1 MCGLR
6 LALVFLACWAIAS
19 ALSDAFAEPLALEA
33 SAEVP
38 LLISFTTG
46 SHPEYGVPFEDD
58 GSTRMMVSFQLTV
71 FCQPQLEVCQYVDLG
86 ENSNCRKVLEAPL
99 LPPIQRCVNGP
110 FGIMTLELRGTLT
123 RSTRYDLLVLAT
135 LPSSGKRIQT
145 FIVRT
150 LPAGAYLDVTQVTA
164 LEEAT
169 VQIVPEYVTKAPGSK
184 YIATFQDVVP
194 QVASPG
200 TNLHQ
205 YSFMLAGSS
214 NPFVAGDEIRIFS
227 SPFLFADEGLSFGG
241 FCPGFDVAGFADPLM
256 HATCTI
262 ESMPEDGRAGYNML
276 VLRFSAGASLGTT
289 AQYFRVSLATAK
301 GDGSIGY
308 WYAASRDGAAVFD
321 KVIAASRPFFVEPQ
335 VDVLA
340 PGFASALTTFAARQP
355 LQLTV
360 FPRVNILGSTA
371 SPDKLRVISPTF
383 HSITSC
389 SVDSPRPEV
398 QLVGLFTAAYCEL
411 LFEDNQNLYAHQAVR
426 INLDVTNPEV
436 ALPAEDWQVIVESAD
451 ASMSATTLL
460 RGWPVVA
467 ALQQAF
473 LVPMTMEFAKW
484 NEVQVYFK
492 PRSNSPEEARAL
504 LVAPSA
510 FRFEVP
516 CAFEI
521 SAGFPDPGVRCSNPL
536 SDVDRN
542 LFSLQLPMS
551 VAFFADTFYAANL
564 FPLRNPYPG
573 SFSGLDDLP
582 WRIDILTRNGEVLET
597 SRSIPFG
604 PYLQGFSIYPRV
616 VSAGLVQPAVR
627 APSVQNVVTLRF
639 RLAVAI
645 SVHGERF
652 RITAPHGYRWPIG
665 GDPKLFVR
673 ESPVTLSTL
682 VYDPSFP
689 PAVEPHNQ
697 LELTLVNPQISAGS
711 DMRLEGAVWNAARDP
726 ELQSIFQSANVWML
740 EIYEPG
746 AGYLFY
752 ETRKQ
757 AGILPGF
764 ALQAITGAEV
774 LPWLPLS
781 STLPLPIMISF
792 RLGTSF
798 TAPAGVLAAL
808 ELLAPG
814 GFSFSEACTFSRTSP
829 LHLEVDGFTW
839 LPEGSLSAC
848 AGLYASPENQSTV
861 EASVQDRQIALLS
874 LFPGTTLQ
882 RRLRYAVYVEVFI
895 PSSFPLQNSWRLRV
909 FRNDSGTVESATI
922 PGSNYPMAITRPSYK
937 NRGKLYTA
945 HAVLMR
951 CCRADGTTQ
960 TNTLHYCV
968 DGSCNLRFSHGREEW
983 LIPLSVVAHSL
994 YQVSD
999 RLLVEMFAGGGVPD
1013 SNVGDEPGPNHD
1025 LWETAC
1031 WHCIGRVVLVMLQQQ
1046 NARLRIGGMCDARQ
1060 YLGRTFRVV
1069 FGSEEIGEWMVK
1081 KFFLVHTEDGWLK
1094 LNTLCVMFQK
1104 LMGLVRGEDTMSS
1117 HEVLHPGQLRPV
1129 SSTAYG
1135 MVLKEALE
1143 VMLQRFR
1150 AQVRKLSRKENKNPK
1165 PISEFYDN
1173 EKLFIKTMMQCCEVQ
1188 KRMENFLSTGNVNS
1202 RSGLDLMQVSGYT
1215 VVADKLNQA
1224 RYSSHFAAIHRGQY
1238 FAEMKTTTVRKLLPE
1253 TWGFLCPVHT
1263 PDGSPCGLLNHLAN
1277 SCKPVVEPCEEGAA
1291 EAVALALAAMGAE
1304 VWGDSGTYRAPAE
1317 TRGRHAWILVDGRPI
1332 GVIERTRMH
1341 HAEQQLRKHKIS
1353 GKHGV
1358 PKNMEIV
1365 CMSRRWGKLFVGLFI
1380 FLGPGRLVRP
1390 VRCLRTG
1397 QTEWI
1402 GPLEQLFLSV
1412 SVLRGEKDAAHM
1424 FTHEELKPTELFS
1437 TLAALTPFSNHNQS
1451 PRNMYQCQMLKQTMA
1466 TPYHNHDFRPDN
1478 KVFRVWCPQ
1487 SPLVRTE
1494 MYDRVDCD
1502 EHPIGT
1508 NAVDAMIINKQS
1520 YERGFGHGVLY
1531 KTKIL
1536 DACDKLASKDQQEH
1550 PGKLRYTRN
1559 PVVGDKFSS
1568 RHGQKGVMSVL
1579 WPGEDMPFTEG
1590 GLTPDILFNPHGF
1603 PSRMTIGML
1612 IESEE
1617 PAYGLGIKAA
1627 DYFGQTLKTHGY
1639 KRLGTERMYSGIHGT
1654 EIEADIF
1661 IGVVYYQRLRHL
1673 VLDKAQVRARG
1684 ERVEF
1689 GSEKWSVTLCWLTV
1703 QLSSCTIDS
1712 CAALTTTWPMC
1723 VHAAALCFRP
1733 KRTQASPESGRR
1745 ARLETP
1751 GNEVPCNARAMGIQA
1766 VRGVETTVSFRYLA
1780 CELAAMNVRM
1790 DVKVTDRGFRQAE
1803 QLLSASYHPGT
1814 VDTGEDLRS
1823 GASENRVMFS
1833 LQAAA
1838 TVPVGGALR
1847 ITAPYRFT
1855 FAVDCLFS
1863 VSPSAGTL
1871 AELQGAQIYEDLP
1884 RLQSCVGLQNTARL
1898 LLAERMDA
1906 AIRYSFRLAV
1916 ANPALPHPSDWPF
1929 PQDVWRFETL
1939 DAQGGVLDVA
1949 QVQAFFLWTFTRSIL
1964 VPFVLGAAEQGVVSV
1979 ELAPSLTLPPLGS
1992 VLITAPPGF
2001 QLLAEPCVG
2010 FFPDTFGSAEGFSP
2024 LPAGT
2029 TCMRG
2034 PGGPNVVR
2042 LQLDDFSYLAA
2053 GVFLRFKLG
2062 VVNPAQYMAAAED
2075 WFIASVEQTDLGDS
2089 YLEQNPAVAGFSVHL
2104 RLASFGLLP
2113 SSANAAR
2120 AATVRIEFSL
2130 PEDLG
2135 VFQVVSSTEES
2146 FIVVDMPPFFMAP
2159 TEGAGNQTVEP
2170 VVADFEAANILLM
2183 KPCASFTRISP
2194 DADFFPTQADACIAL
2209 PGANSFRL
2217 LLTGNLDVGPSYV
2230 FEVKVFNPALTA
2242 VRQHQISQANF
2253 WQLRLVRRSAGRDS
2267 TAAGRAATG
2276 YQLLP
2281 VLQDCTI
2288 TAATSPIPVG
2298 FDTTVEVAFRPVSP
2312 LSAASGDR
2320 IEVRPPASLQ
2330 PALPCTISVDG
2341 APVSVS
2347 CFIENSSLV
2356 LRFEGSAI
2364 VLGDSQ
2370 VLAGMSV
2377 NSGGIPLTAI
2387 DEQNRWAVVTQNAEN
2402 KTWDEA
2408 PDVPGFTIFPR
2419 LEDARVNP
2427 KDVSSMSFA
2436 NHAQFAFA
2444 SPVAIPSGASARVVA
2459 PGGFTLFAATFAAE
2473 FPAEAVA
2480 VAEAEVMVWILA
2492 AISPSQQLSFRL
2504 TVGNPAVSPPQNQW
2518 TLEVQSPLNETL
2530 ALDRDIPGFVVQS
2543 SFNSSFIEADV
2554 NEPLAENY
2562 VHITLAVTQPL
2573 FADSFGQSQQ
2583 CTSSDKLCVYATWLE
2598 VVAPE
2603 GFVFAATCGF
2613 WVLQRVGSP
2622 HRGLPPGSL
2631 CLADPDHSN
2640 IARVRLSLTRVSAIQ
2655 GQDSVKQVRNALSV
2669 PLHNV
2674 WELRAVQD
2682 GIVRERDANVAG
2694 FALRQLRT
2702 VRVTPVTTLAGAVDN
2717 AVTALLRSERPIP
2730 PRATV
2735 TMAAPLGFIF
2745 DASEVSSSF
2754 QQEKAPLVMNDVT
2767 SEDGNEPSGATI
2779 RFYVSPQ
2786 DYVQPNTYF
2795 FVSARVRNPSA
2806 TPNSNYWYFYIQSQ
2820 FMEHI
2825 DLRKFLPGFVM
2836 SYQMPYFQVYPNSIP
2851 WNLGTANDIS
2861 LLFVTSSV
2869 IFMERSNA
2877 LPGTTVL
2884 GGELPE
2890 IQAASWQLLLVAPS
2904 GFSFPTRGPFSESCS
2919 GFQRWGG
2926 KESYDQLPN
2935 TQGTLRCTVRN
2946 ARTVVLDVPATYV
2959 NETRYSFRLN
2969 VTVADQQEDVA
2980 LQQPWTLTV
2989 LDCVQF

>member
-1 MCGLR
+1 
-6 LALVFLACWAIAS
+6 
-19 ALSDAFAEPLALEA
+19 
-33 SAEVP
+33 
-38 LLISFTTG
+38 
-46 SHPEYGVPFEDD
+46 
-58 GSTRMMVSFQLTV
+58 
-71 FCQPQLEVCQYVDLG
+71 
-86 ENSNCRKVLEAPL
+86 
-99 LPPIQRCVNGP
+99 
-110 FGIMTLELRGTLT
+110 
-123 RSTRYDLLVLAT
+123 
-135 LPSSGKRIQT
+135 
-145 FIVRT
+145 
-150 LPAGAYLDVTQVTA
+150 
-164 LEEAT
+164 
-169 VQIVPEYVTKAPGSK
+169 
-184 YIATFQDVVP
+184 
-194 QVASPG
+194 
-200 TNLHQ
+200 
-205 YSFMLAGSS
+205 
-214 NPFVAGDEIRIFS
+214 
-227 SPFLFADEGLSFGG
+227 
-241 FCPGFDVAGFADPLM
+241 
-256 HATCTI
+256 
-262 ESMPEDGRAGYNML
+262 
-276 VLRFSAGASLGTT
+276 
-289 AQYFRVSLATAK
+289 
-301 GDGSIGY
+301 
-308 WYAASRDGAAVFD
+308 
-321 KVIAASRPFFVEPQ
+321 
-335 VDVLA
+335 
-340 PGFASALTTFAARQP
+340 
-355 LQLTV
+355 
-360 FPRVNILGSTA
+360 
-371 SPDKLRVISPTF
+371 
-383 HSITSC
+383 
-389 SVDSPRPEV
+389 
-398 QLVGLFTAAYCEL
+398 
-411 LFEDNQNLYAHQAVR
+411 
-426 INLDVTNPEV
+426 
-436 ALPAEDWQVIVESAD
+436 
-451 ASMSATTLL
+451 
-460 RGWPVVA
+460 
-467 ALQQAF
+467 
-473 LVPMTMEFAKW
+473 
-484 NEVQVYFK
+484 
-492 PRSNSPEEARAL
+492 
-504 LVAPSA
+504 
-510 FRFEVP
+510 
-516 CAFEI
+516 
-521 SAGFPDPGVRCSNPL
+521 
-536 SDVDRN
+536 
-542 LFSLQLPMS
+542 
-551 VAFFADTFYAANL
+551 
-564 FPLRNPYPG
+564 
-573 SFSGLDDLP
+573 
-582 WRIDILTRNGEVLET
+582 
-597 SRSIPFG
+597 
-604 PYLQGFSIYPRV
+604 
-616 VSAGLVQPAVR
+616 
-627 APSVQNVVTLRF
+627 
-639 RLAVAI
+639 
-645 SVHGERF
+645 
-652 RITAPHGYRWPIG
+652 
-665 GDPKLFVR
+665 
-673 ESPVTLSTL
+673 
-682 VYDPSFP
+682 SFP
-689 PAVEPHNQ
+689 PAVEPQNQ
-697 LELTLVNPQISAGS
+697 LELTLVRSSVNPQISAGS
-711 DMRLEGAVWNAARDP
+711 DMRLEGTVWNAARDP
-726 ELQSIFQSANVWML
+726 ELQNIFQSANVWML

-798 TAPAGVLAAL
+798 TAPSGVLAAL
-808 ELLAPG
+808 ELLAPS
-814 GFSFSEACTFSRTSP
+814 GFSFSEACTFSRISP

-848 AGLYASPENQSTV
+848 AGLYESPENQSTA
-861 EASVQDRQIALLS
+861 EASVQDRQVALLS

-882 RRLRYAVYVEVFI
+882 RRLLYALYVEVFI

-909 FRNDSGTVESATI
+909 FRNDSGTVESAHHGRGMLSHAVQNHVASFNSFLDHGLDRMVEGLPSTEVEPVEDDGTGESLIVYLSELLISKPVNRAHPGFLAEGDVDLDLTMRKWLPSDCRMAHSTYSGALTATFECRMGKKSPWSATI
-922 PGSNYPMAITRPSYK
+922 ELGEIPVMVRSKKCNLHGLSQAKLVEAREDCTESGGYFLLRGLERVVRLLVMPRSNYPMAITRPSYK

-1025 LWETAC
+1025 LWET
-1031 WHCIGRVVLVMLQQQ
+1031 VLVMLQQQ
-1046 NARLRIGGMCDARQ
+1046 NAKLRIGGMSDARQ

-1069 FGSEEIGEWMVK
+1069 FGSEVPRRYTDEEIGEWMVK

-1104 LMGLVRGEDTMSS
+1104 LMGLVRGEVDPDNQDTMSS
-1117 HEVLHPGQLRPV
+1117 HEVLHPGQL
-1129 SSTAYG
+1129 YG

-1165 PISEFYDN
+1165 PISEFYNN

-1332 GVIERTRMH
+1332 GVIERTRLH

-1412 SVLRGEKDAAHM
+1412 SVLRGEKDAAHLLLDQPPTEEDM
-1424 FTHEELKPTELFS
+1424 KRDVPEQLPLRFTHEELKPTELFS

-1508 NAVDAMIINKQS
+1508 NAVVAVITYTGYDMEDAMIINKQS
-1520 YERGFGHGVLY
+1520 YERGFGHGVVY

-1536 DACDKLASKDQQEH
+1536 DACDKLASKDQQELNH
-1550 PGKLRYTRN
+1550 FTNVMSKGSQVQRFSPNLGLARHLEDDGFPPVGTYLQAGDHLYCTVNYKGDPHIEKYKDDEPAYVEQVVKLDGCHVIGSQPCKRAILKLRYTRN

-1612 IESEE
+1612 IESIAGKTAALEARKTADATTFRE
-1617 PAYGLGIKAA
+1617 YSGAYGVDGNDGDPFHHEQEPSHGFGIKAA

-1684 ERVEF
+1684 TNDRITNQPVKGRKRKGGIRFGEMERDSLLAHGTAFLLHDRLMRSSDYDVAYVCPRC
-1689 GSEKWSVTLCWLTV
+1689 GSV
-1703 QLSSCTIDS
+1703 LSPQAHTGKPGEWTTGEAGDPWQCASCSRKHQRIVK
-1712 CAALTTTWPMC
+1712 C
-1723 VHAAALCFRP
+1723 HAMP
-1733 KRTQASPESGRR
+1733 
-1745 ARLETP
+1745 
-1751 GNEVPCNARAMGIQA
+1751 VPW
-1766 VRGVETTVSFRYLA
+1766 VFRYLA

-1790 DVKVTDRGFRQAE
+1790 DVKVTDRGAKRLEEQGCDSLPALASFRQAE

-1863 VSPSAGTL
+1863 ISPSATIL
-1871 AELQGAQIYEDLP
+1871 AELQGAQTAQIYEDLP
-1884 RLQSCVGLQNTARL
+1884 RLQSCIGLQNTARL

-1929 PQDVWRFETL
+1929 PQDIWRFETL

-1949 QVQAFFLWTFTRSIL
+1949 QVKAFFLWTFTRSIL

-2024 LPAGT
+2024 VPAGT

-2034 PGGPNVVR
+2034 PGGPNVVK

-2062 VVNPAQYMAAAED
+2062 VVNPSQYMSAAED

-2104 RLASFGLLP
+2104 RLASFELLP

-2146 FIVVDMPPFFMAP
+2146 FIVVDMPPFFIAP
-2159 TEGAGNQTVEP
+2159 TEGAGNHTVEP

-2217 LLTGNLDVGPSYV
+2217 LLTGNLDVGPSYI
-2230 FEVKVFNPALTA
+2230 FEVGVYNPALTA

-2281 VLQDCTI
+2281 VLQDCII

-2298 FDTTVEVAFRPVSP
+2298 FDTTVEVAFRPVST

-2356 LRFEGSAI
+2356 LRFEGSAV

-2377 NSGGIPLTAI
+2377 NSGGIPLTAT
-2387 DEQNRWAVVTQNAEN
+2387 DEQNRWAVATQNAEN

-2436 NHAQFAFA
+2436 NHAEFAFA

-2473 FPAEAVA
+2473 FSAEAVA
-2480 VAEAEVMVWILA
+2480 IAEAEVMVWILA

-2518 TLEVQSPLNETL
+2518 TLEVQSPLNDTL

-2613 WVLQRVGSP
+2613 WVLQRVGSA

-2631 CLADPDHSN
+2631 CLADADQSN
-2640 IARVRLSLTRVSAIQ
+2640 IARVRLSLTLEAFTLYEFTL
-2655 GQDSVKQVRNALSV
+2655 QVRNALSV

-2682 GIVRERDANVAG
+2682 GIVRERDANVEG

-2767 SEDGNEPSGATI
+2767 SEDGTEPSGATI

-2795 FVSARVRNPSA
+2795 FVSARIRNPSA
-2806 TPNSNYWYFYIQSQ
+2806 TPSSNYWYFYIQSQ

-2989 LDCVQF
+2989 LESGQILHTGESPSPLLGVFYEARWFWAPGSLGGQST

>member
-1 MCGLR
+1 
-6 LALVFLACWAIAS
+6 
-19 ALSDAFAEPLALEA
+19 
-33 SAEVP
+33 
-38 LLISFTTG
+38 
-46 SHPEYGVPFEDD
+46 
-58 GSTRMMVSFQLTV
+58 
-71 FCQPQLEVCQYVDLG
+71 
-86 ENSNCRKVLEAPL
+86 
-99 LPPIQRCVNGP
+99 
-110 FGIMTLELRGTLT
+110 
-123 RSTRYDLLVLAT
+123 
-135 LPSSGKRIQT
+135 
-145 FIVRT
+145 
-150 LPAGAYLDVTQVTA
+150 
-164 LEEAT
+164 
-169 VQIVPEYVTKAPGSK
+169 
-184 YIATFQDVVP
+184 
-194 QVASPG
+194 
-200 TNLHQ
+200 
-205 YSFMLAGSS
+205 
-214 NPFVAGDEIRIFS
+214 
-227 SPFLFADEGLSFGG
+227 
-241 FCPGFDVAGFADPLM
+241 
-256 HATCTI
+256 
-262 ESMPEDGRAGYNML
+262 
-276 VLRFSAGASLGTT
+276 
-289 AQYFRVSLATAK
+289 
-301 GDGSIGY
+301 
-308 WYAASRDGAAVFD
+308 
-321 KVIAASRPFFVEPQ
+321 
-335 VDVLA
+335 
-340 PGFASALTTFAARQP
+340 
-355 LQLTV
+355 
-360 FPRVNILGSTA
+360 
-371 SPDKLRVISPTF
+371 
-383 HSITSC
+383 
-389 SVDSPRPEV
+389 
-398 QLVGLFTAAYCEL
+398 
-411 LFEDNQNLYAHQAVR
+411 
-426 INLDVTNPEV
+426 
-436 ALPAEDWQVIVESAD
+436 
-451 ASMSATTLL
+451 
-460 RGWPVVA
+460 
-467 ALQQAF
+467 
-473 LVPMTMEFAKW
+473 
-484 NEVQVYFK
+484 
-492 PRSNSPEEARAL
+492 
-504 LVAPSA
+504 
-510 FRFEVP
+510 
-516 CAFEI
+516 
-521 SAGFPDPGVRCSNPL
+521 
-536 SDVDRN
+536 
-542 LFSLQLPMS
+542 
-551 VAFFADTFYAANL
+551 
-564 FPLRNPYPG
+564 
-573 SFSGLDDLP
+573 
-582 WRIDILTRNGEVLET
+582 
-597 SRSIPFG
+597 
-604 PYLQGFSIYPRV
+604 
-616 VSAGLVQPAVR
+616 
-627 APSVQNVVTLRF
+627 
-639 RLAVAI
+639 
-645 SVHGERF
+645 
-652 RITAPHGYRWPIG
+652 
-665 GDPKLFVR
+665 
-673 ESPVTLSTL
+673 
-682 VYDPSFP
+682 
-689 PAVEPHNQ
+689 
-697 LELTLVNPQISAGS
+697 
-711 DMRLEGAVWNAARDP
+711 MRLEGTVWNAARDP
-726 ELQSIFQSANVWML
+726 ELQNIFQSANVWML

-798 TAPAGVLAAL
+798 TAPSGVLAAL
-808 ELLAPG
+808 ELLAPS
-814 GFSFSEACTFSRTSP
+814 GFSFSEACTFSRISP

-848 AGLYASPENQSTV
+848 AGLYESPENQSTA
-861 EASVQDRQIALLS
+861 EASVQDRQVALLS

-882 RRLRYAVYVEVFI
+882 RRLLYALYVEVFI

-1013 SNVGDEPGPNHD
+1013 SNVGD
-1025 LWETAC
+1025 
-1031 WHCIGRVVLVMLQQQ
+1031 VLVMLQQQ
-1046 NARLRIGGMCDARQ
+1046 NAKLRIGGMSDARQ

-1104 LMGLVRGEDTMSS
+1104 LMGLVRGEVDPDNQELPKFDDDTMSS
-1117 HEVLHPGQLRPV
+1117 HEVLHPGQLQPV
-1129 SSTAYG
+1129 SSTALLLVYG

-1165 PISEFYDN
+1165 PISEFYNN

-1332 GVIERTRMH
+1332 GVIERTRLH

-1412 SVLRGEKDAAHM
+1412 SVLRGEKDAAHLLLDQPPTEEDM
-1424 FTHEELKPTELFS
+1424 KRDVPEQLPLRFTHEELKPTELFS

-1520 YERGFGHGVLY
+1520 YERGFGHGVVY

-1536 DACDKLASKDQQEH
+1536 DACDKLASKDQQELNH
-1550 PGKLRYTRN
+1550 FTNVMSKGSQVQRFSPHLEDDGFPPVGTYLQAGDHLYCTVNYKGDPHIEKYKDDEPAYVEQVVKLDGCHVIGSQPCKRAILKLRYTRN

-1612 IESEE
+1612 IESIAGKTAALEARKTADATTFRE
-1617 PAYGLGIKAA
+1617 YSGAYGVDGNDGDPFHHEQEPSHGFGIKAA

-1684 ERVEF
+1684 TNDRITNQPVKGRKRKGGIRFGEMERDSLLAHGTAFLLHDRLMRSSDYDVAYVCPRC
-1689 GSEKWSVTLCWLTV
+1689 GSV
-1703 QLSSCTIDS
+1703 LSPQAHTGKPGEWTTGEAGDPWQCASCSRKHQRIVK
-1712 CAALTTTWPMC
+1712 C
-1723 VHAAALCFRP
+1723 HAMP
-1733 KRTQASPESGRR
+1733 
-1745 ARLETP
+1745 
-1751 GNEVPCNARAMGIQA
+1751 VPW
-1766 VRGVETTVSFRYLA
+1766 VFRYLA

-1863 VSPSAGTL
+1863 ISPSATIL
-1871 AELQGAQIYEDLP
+1871 AELQGAQTAQIYEDLP
-1884 RLQSCVGLQNTARL
+1884 RLQSCIGLQNTARL

-1929 PQDVWRFETL
+1929 PQDIWRFETL

-1949 QVQAFFLWTFTRSIL
+1949 QVKAFFLWTFTRSIL

-2034 PGGPNVVR
+2034 PGGPNVVK

-2062 VVNPAQYMAAAED
+2062 VVNPSQYMSAAED

-2104 RLASFGLLP
+2104 RLASFELLP

-2146 FIVVDMPPFFMAP
+2146 FIVVDMPPFFIAP
-2159 TEGAGNQTVEP
+2159 TEGAGNHTVEP

-2217 LLTGNLDVGPSYV
+2217 LLTGNLDVGPSYI
-2230 FEVKVFNPALTA
+2230 FEVGVYNPALTA

-2281 VLQDCTI
+2281 VLQ
-2288 TAATSPIPVG
+2288 AATSPIPVG
-2298 FDTTVEVAFRPVSP
+2298 FDTTVEVAFRPVST

-2320 IEVRPPASLQ
+2320 IE
-2330 PALPCTISVDG
+2330 
-2341 APVSVS
+2341 
-2347 CFIENSSLV
+2347 
-2356 LRFEGSAI
+2356 
-2364 VLGDSQ
+2364 
-2370 VLAGMSV
+2370 
-2377 NSGGIPLTAI
+2377 
-2387 DEQNRWAVVTQNAEN
+2387 VVTQNAEN

-2436 NHAQFAFA
+2436 NHAEFAFA

-2480 VAEAEVMVWILA
+2480 IAEAEVMVWILA

-2504 TVGNPAVSPPQNQW
+2504 TVGNPAVSPPQILDHGR
-2518 TLEVQSPLNETL
+2518 LEVQSPLNDTL

-2613 WVLQRVGSP
+2613 WVLQRVGSA

-2631 CLADPDHSN
+2631 CLADADQSN
-2640 IARVRLSLTRVSAIQ
+2640 IARVRLSLTLEAFTLYEFTL
-2655 GQDSVKQVRNALSV
+2655 QVRNALSV

-2682 GIVRERDANVAG
+2682 GIVRERDANVEG

-2767 SEDGNEPSGATI
+2767 SEDGTEPSGATI

-2795 FVSARVRNPSA
+2795 FVSARIRNPSA
-2806 TPNSNYWYFYIQSQ
+2806 TPSSNYWYFYIQSQ

-2869 IFMERSNA
+2869 IFMERSSA

-2969 VTVADQQEDVA
+2969 VTVADQQEPGTGGCGPPAAMDPDCAGLYESGQILHTGESPSPLLGVFYEDLRCHWYERMSHRDSLLTWLFPRMLRLFMDFVRRSARATTLWCSWMRLRTRFAHAVAWKRELFPTPTAYEQTQNRLILRGRMNLHASKAPESANVLCSWSILEQDITSTLLVLNLQHAARSREIKEPWAKLGSPAIIKSCSSKGMRNIETKRFIILPEARLGQQPGRQCPGPQVYCQLGGGLRQACASPSSYSKKSGDVA
-2980 LQQPWTLTV
+2980 GRVRPALSGRWRNSHKFPAAAELE
-2989 LDCVQF
+2989 LPCDGY

>member
-6 LALVFLACWAIAS
+6 LALGFLACWAIAS
-19 ALSDAFAEPLALEA
+19 ALSDAFAEPYRGERLALEA

-38 LLISFTTG
+38 LLLSFTTG

-123 RSTRYDLLVLAT
+123 S
-135 LPSSGKRIQT
+135 
-145 FIVRT
+145 
-150 LPAGAYLDVTQVTA
+150 AYLDVTQVTA

-184 YIATFQDVVP
+184 YVTAFQAFGL
-194 QVASPG
+194 QVDWVLSD
-200 TNLHQ
+200 TR
-205 YSFMLAGSS
+205 
-214 NPFVAGDEIRIFS
+214 IRIFS

-262 ESMPEDGRAGYNML
+262 ESIPEDGRAGYNML
-276 VLRFSAGASLGTT
+276 VLRFSSGASLGTT

-371 SPDKLRVISPTF
+371 SPEKLRVISPTF

-451 ASMSATTLL
+451 GSMSATTLL

-484 NEVQVYFK
+484 NEVQIYFK

-521 SAGFPDPGVRCSNPL
+521 SAGFPDPGVTCSNPL
-536 SDVDRN
+536 SDVGRN

-645 SVHGERF
+645 SVHGERL

-673 ESPVTLSTL
+673 ESLVTLSTL

-689 PAVEPHNQ
+689 PAVEPQNQ

-711 DMRLEGAVWNAARDP
+711 DMRLEGTVWNAARDP
-726 ELQSIFQSANVWML
+726 ELQNIFQSANVWML

-798 TAPAGVLAAL
+798 TAPSGVLAAL
-808 ELLAPG
+808 ELLAPS
-814 GFSFSEACTFSRTSP
+814 GFSFSEACTFSRISP

-848 AGLYASPENQSTV
+848 AGLYESPENQSTA
-861 EASVQDRQIALLS
+861 EASVQDRQVALLS

-882 RRLRYAVYVEVFI
+882 RRLLYALYVEVFI

-922 PGSNYPMAITRPSYK
+922 PGMVEGLPSTEVEPVEDDGTGESLIVYLSELLISKPVNRAHPGFLAEGDVDLDLTMRKWLPSDCRMAHSTYSGALTATFECRMGKKSPWKLGLIWVMVRSKKCNLHGLSQAKLVEAREDCSSTADGRSSQSTESGGYFLLRGLERVVRLLVMPRSNYPMAITRPSYK
-937 NRGKLYTA
+937 NRG
-945 HAVLMR
+945 
-951 CCRADGTTQ
+951 
-960 TNTLHYCV
+960 
-968 DGSCNLRFSHGREEW
+968 
-983 LIPLSVVAHSL
+983 
-994 YQVSD
+994 
-999 RLLVEMFAGGGVPD
+999 GGVPD
-1013 SNVGDEPGPNHD
+1013 SNVGD
-1025 LWETAC
+1025 
-1031 WHCIGRVVLVMLQQQ
+1031 VLVMLQQQ
-1046 NARLRIGGMCDARQ
+1046 NAKLRIGGMSDARQ

-1069 FGSEEIGEWMVK
+1069 FGSEVPRRYTDEEIGEWMVK

-1104 LMGLVRGEDTMSS
+1104 LMGLVRGEVDPDNQELPKFDDDTMSS
-1117 HEVLHPGQLRPV
+1117 HEVLHPGQLQPV
-1129 SSTAYG
+1129 SSTALYG

-1150 AQVRKLSRKENKNPK
+1150 AQVRKLSRKENKNP
-1165 PISEFYDN
+1165 
-1173 EKLFIKTMMQCCEVQ
+1173 

-1253 TWGFLCPVHT
+1253 TWGFLCQYRERV
-1263 PDGSPCGLLNHLAN
+1263 LL
-1277 SCKPVVEPCEEGAA
+1277 KVREGAA

-1332 GVIERTRMH
+1332 GVIERGQMSMLVVNYSRS
-1341 HAEQQLRKHKIS
+1341 K
-1353 GKHGV
+1353 V

-1365 CMSRRWGKLFVGLFI
+1365 CMSRRWGKLFV
-1380 FLGPGRLVRP
+1380 
-1390 VRCLRTG
+1390 G

-1412 SVLRGEKDAAHM
+1412 SVLRGEKDAAHLLLDQPPTEEDM
-1424 FTHEELKPTELFS
+1424 KRDVPEQLPLRFTHEELKPTELFS

-1487 SPLVRTE
+1487 SPLVR
-1494 MYDRVDCD
+1494 YDRVDCD

-1508 NAVDAMIINKQS
+1508 NAVVAVITYTGYDMEDAMIINKQS
-1520 YERGFGHGVLY
+1520 YERGFGHGVVY

-1536 DACDKLASKDQQEH
+1536 DACDKLASKDQQELNH
-1550 PGKLRYTRN
+1550 FTNVMSKGSQVQRFSPNLGLARHLEDDGFPPVGTYLQAGDHLYCTVNYKGDPHIEKYKDDEPAYVEQVVKLDGCHVIGSQPCKRAILKLVNQKLRYTRN

-1568 RHGQKGVMSVL
+1568 RHGQKGIDGTSESIAGKTAALEARKTADATTFREFRRISEIEYSGAYGVD
-1579 WPGEDMPFTEG
+1579 GNDGDPFHHEQE
-1590 GLTPDILFNPHGF
+1590 PSHGF
-1603 PSRMTIGML
+1603 
-1612 IESEE
+1612 
-1617 PAYGLGIKAA
+1617 GIKAA
-1627 DYFGQTLKTHGY
+1627 DYFGQTWPALQKFCSL
-1639 KRLGTERMYSGIHGT
+1639 RLADWRGMYSGIHGT

-1661 IGVVYYQRLRHL
+1661 IGVVTSPEIARRNK
-1673 VLDKAQVRARG
+1673 DKAQVRARG
-1684 ERVEF
+1684 TNDRITNQPVKGRKRKGGIRFGEMERDSLLAHGTAFLLHDRLMRSSDYDVAYVCPRC
-1689 GSEKWSVTLCWLTV
+1689 GSV
-1703 QLSSCTIDS
+1703 LS
-1712 CAALTTTWPMC
+1712 PQ
-1723 VHAAALCFRP
+1723 V
-1733 KRTQASPESGRR
+1733 SPESGRQ

-1751 GNEVPCNARAMGIQA
+1751 GN
-1766 VRGVETTVSFRYLA
+1766 VRP
-1780 CELAAMNVRM
+1780 AAAQVRM
-1790 DVKVTDRGFRQAE
+1790 DVKVTDRGAKRLEERGCDSLPALASFRQAE

-1863 VSPSAGTL
+1863 ISPSATIL
-1871 AELQGAQIYEDLP
+1871 AELQGAQTAQIYEDLP
-1884 RLQSCVGLQNTARL
+1884 RLQSCIGLQNTARL

-1906 AIRYSFRLAV
+1906 AIRC
-1916 ANPALPHPSDWPF
+1916 F
-1929 PQDVWRFETL
+1929 PEL
-1939 DAQGGVLDVA
+1939 AQGGVLDVA
-1949 QVQAFFLWTFTRSIL
+1949 QVKAAFFLWTFTRSIL

-2034 PGGPNVVR
+2034 PGGPNVVK

-2062 VVNPAQYMAAAED
+2062 VVNPSQYMSAAED

-2104 RLASFGLLP
+2104 RLASFELLP

-2120 AATVRIEFSL
+2120 AATVRSMALPRFAVRIEFSL

-2146 FIVVDMPPFFMAP
+2146 FIVVDMPPFFIAP
-2159 TEGAGNQTVEP
+2159 TEGAGNHTVEP

-2217 LLTGNLDVGPSYV
+2217 LLTGNLDVGPSYI
-2230 FEVKVFNPALTA
+2230 FEVGVYNPALTA

-2281 VLQDCTI
+2281 VLQDRSTALALH
-2288 TAATSPIPVG
+2288 AATSPIPVG
-2298 FDTTVEVAFRPVSP
+2298 FDTTVEVAFRPVST

-2320 IEVRPPASLQ
+2320 IE
-2330 PALPCTISVDG
+2330 
-2341 APVSVS
+2341 VSVS

-2356 LRFEGSAI
+2356 LRWETAR
-2364 VLGDSQ
+2364 
-2370 VLAGMSV
+2370 
-2377 NSGGIPLTAI
+2377 LTAT
-2387 DEQNRWAVVTQNAEN
+2387 DEQNRWAERRAS
-2402 KTWDEA
+2402 
-2408 PDVPGFTIFPR
+2408 FP
-2419 LEDARVNP
+2419 V
-2427 KDVSSMSFA
+2427 
-2436 NHAQFAFA
+2436 
-2444 SPVAIPSGASARVVA
+2444 
-2459 PGGFTLFAATFAAE
+2459 
-2473 FPAEAVA
+2473 
-2480 VAEAEVMVWILA
+2480 
-2492 AISPSQQLSFRL
+2492 
-2504 TVGNPAVSPPQNQW
+2504 
-2518 TLEVQSPLNETL
+2518 
-2530 ALDRDIPGFVVQS
+2530 
-2543 SFNSSFIEADV
+2543 IEA
-2554 NEPLAENY
+2554 
-2562 VHITLAVTQPL
+2562 
-2573 FADSFGQSQQ
+2573 
-2583 CTSSDKLCVYATWLE
+2583 
-2598 VVAPE
+2598 
-2603 GFVFAATCGF
+2603 
-2613 WVLQRVGSP
+2613 
-2622 HRGLPPGSL
+2622 
-2631 CLADPDHSN
+2631 
-2640 IARVRLSLTRVSAIQ
+2640 
-2655 GQDSVKQVRNALSV
+2655 
-2669 PLHNV
+2669 
-2674 WELRAVQD
+2674 
-2682 GIVRERDANVAG
+2682 
-2694 FALRQLRT
+2694 
-2702 VRVTPVTTLAGAVDN
+2702 
-2717 AVTALLRSERPIP
+2717 
-2730 PRATV
+2730 
-2735 TMAAPLGFIF
+2735 
-2745 DASEVSSSF
+2745 
-2754 QQEKAPLVMNDVT
+2754 
-2767 SEDGNEPSGATI
+2767 
-2779 RFYVSPQ
+2779 
-2786 DYVQPNTYF
+2786 
-2795 FVSARVRNPSA
+2795 
-2806 TPNSNYWYFYIQSQ
+2806 
-2820 FMEHI
+2820 
-2825 DLRKFLPGFVM
+2825 
-2836 SYQMPYFQVYPNSIP
+2836 
-2851 WNLGTANDIS
+2851 
-2861 LLFVTSSV
+2861 
-2869 IFMERSNA
+2869 
-2877 LPGTTVL
+2877 
-2884 GGELPE
+2884 
-2890 IQAASWQLLLVAPS
+2890 
-2904 GFSFPTRGPFSESCS
+2904 
-2919 GFQRWGG
+2919 
-2926 KESYDQLPN
+2926 
-2935 TQGTLRCTVRN
+2935 
-2946 ARTVVLDVPATYV
+2946 
-2959 NETRYSFRLN
+2959 
-2969 VTVADQQEDVA
+2969 
-2980 LQQPWTLTV
+2980 
-2989 LDCVQF
+2989 

>member
-1 MCGLR
+1 MGREL
-6 LALVFLACWAIAS
+6 
-19 ALSDAFAEPLALEA
+19 
-33 SAEVP
+33 
-38 LLISFTTG
+38 
-46 SHPEYGVPFEDD
+46 
-58 GSTRMMVSFQLTV
+58 FQ
-71 FCQPQLEVCQYVDLG
+71 
-86 ENSNCRKVLEAPL
+86 R
-99 LPPIQRCVNGP
+99 
-110 FGIMTLELRGTLT
+110 
-123 RSTRYDLLVLAT
+123 
-135 LPSSGKRIQT
+135 
-145 FIVRT
+145 
-150 LPAGAYLDVTQVTA
+150 
-164 LEEAT
+164 
-169 VQIVPEYVTKAPGSK
+169 
-184 YIATFQDVVP
+184 
-194 QVASPG
+194 
-200 TNLHQ
+200 
-205 YSFMLAGSS
+205 
-214 NPFVAGDEIRIFS
+214 
-227 SPFLFADEGLSFGG
+227 
-241 FCPGFDVAGFADPLM
+241 
-256 HATCTI
+256 
-262 ESMPEDGRAGYNML
+262 
-276 VLRFSAGASLGTT
+276 
-289 AQYFRVSLATAK
+289 
-301 GDGSIGY
+301 
-308 WYAASRDGAAVFD
+308 
-321 KVIAASRPFFVEPQ
+321 
-335 VDVLA
+335 
-340 PGFASALTTFAARQP
+340 
-355 LQLTV
+355 
-360 FPRVNILGSTA
+360 
-371 SPDKLRVISPTF
+371 
-383 HSITSC
+383 
-389 SVDSPRPEV
+389 
-398 QLVGLFTAAYCEL
+398 
-411 LFEDNQNLYAHQAVR
+411 
-426 INLDVTNPEV
+426 
-436 ALPAEDWQVIVESAD
+436 
-451 ASMSATTLL
+451 
-460 RGWPVVA
+460 
-467 ALQQAF
+467 
-473 LVPMTMEFAKW
+473 
-484 NEVQVYFK
+484 
-492 PRSNSPEEARAL
+492 
-504 LVAPSA
+504 
-510 FRFEVP
+510 
-516 CAFEI
+516 
-521 SAGFPDPGVRCSNPL
+521 
-536 SDVDRN
+536 
-542 LFSLQLPMS
+542 
-551 VAFFADTFYAANL
+551 
-564 FPLRNPYPG
+564 
-573 SFSGLDDLP
+573 
-582 WRIDILTRNGEVLET
+582 
-597 SRSIPFG
+597 
-604 PYLQGFSIYPRV
+604 
-616 VSAGLVQPAVR
+616 
-627 APSVQNVVTLRF
+627 
-639 RLAVAI
+639 
-645 SVHGERF
+645 
-652 RITAPHGYRWPIG
+652 
-665 GDPKLFVR
+665 
-673 ESPVTLSTL
+673 
-682 VYDPSFP
+682 SFP
-689 PAVEPHNQ
+689 PAVEPQNQ

-711 DMRLEGAVWNAARDP
+711 DMRLEGTVWNAARDP
-726 ELQSIFQSANVWML
+726 ELQNIFQSANVWML

-798 TAPAGVLAAL
+798 TAPSGVLAAL
-808 ELLAPG
+808 ELLAPS
-814 GFSFSEACTFSRTSP
+814 GFSFSEARRNVLPFRFQGVIHVASRRLFVGVP
-829 LHLEVDGFTW
+829 L
-839 LPEGSLSAC
+839 
-848 AGLYASPENQSTV
+848 
-861 EASVQDRQIALLS
+861 ALLELLVS
-874 LFPGTTLQ
+874 SYLAQQHCIEPGRKQNLVFDSMTVLPW
-882 RRLRYAVYVEVFI
+882 LALAGPIEVFI

-922 PGSNYPMAITRPSYK
+922 PGCLARRSFRRRVQGHDEDFSLFGRWQQVQRHLFMVGYLACHTFSWQTGGQSDLKCLRIGATGHEIRVEPCMAGTSAESKAAHHGRGMLSHAVQNHVASFNSFLDHGLDRMVEGLPSTEVEPVEDDGTGESLIVYLSELLISKPVNRAHPGFLAEGDVDLDLTMRKWLPSDCRMAHSTYSGALTATFECRMGKKSPWSATIELGEIPVMVRSKKCNLHGLSQAKLVEAREDCTESGGYFLLRGLERVVRLLVMPRSNYPMAITRPSYK

-1025 LWETAC
+1025 LWET
-1031 WHCIGRVVLVMLQQQ
+1031 VLVMLQQQ
-1046 NARLRIGGMCDARQ
+1046 NAKLRIGGMSDARQ

-1069 FGSEEIGEWMVK
+1069 FGSEVPRRYTDEEIGEWMVK

-1104 LMGLVRGEDTMSS
+1104 LMGLVRGEVDPDNQDTMSS
-1117 HEVLHPGQLRPV
+1117 HEVLHPGQL
-1129 SSTAYG
+1129 YG

-1165 PISEFYDN
+1165 PISEFYNN

-1253 TWGFLCPVHT
+1253 TWGFLCQYRERVLLKVRARFAETKPSGPVHT

-1332 GVIERTRMH
+1332 GVIERTRLH

-1412 SVLRGEKDAAHM
+1412 SVLRGEKDAAHLLLDQPPTEEDM
-1424 FTHEELKPTELFS
+1424 KRDVPEQLPLRFTHEELKPTELFS

-1520 YERGFGHGVLY
+1520 YERGFGHGVVY

-1536 DACDKLASKDQQEH
+1536 DACDKLASKDQQELNH
-1550 PGKLRYTRN
+1550 FTN
-1559 PVVGDKFSS
+1559 
-1568 RHGQKGVMSVL
+1568 VMSKGSQVQRFSPNL
-1579 WPGEDMPFTEG
+1579 GLARHLED
-1590 GLTPDILFNPHGF
+1590 DGF
-1603 PSRMTIGML
+1603 PPVGTYLQAGDHL
-1612 IESEE
+1612 YCTVNYKGDPHIEKYKDDE
-1617 PAYGLGIKAA
+1617 PAYVEQVVKLDGCHVIGSQPCKRAILKLVNQSSKGCVLPVAACADAETVGATFVPESIAGKTAALEARKTADATTFREFRRISEIEYSGAYGVDGNDGDPFHHEQEPSHGFGIKAA

-1684 ERVEF
+1684 EKAEF
-1689 GSEKWSVTLCWLTV
+1689 DSERWSVTLCWLTV

-1712 CAALTTTWPMC
+1712 CAALTTMWPMC
-1723 VHAAALCFRP
+1723 VHAVALFFRP
-1733 KRTQASPESGRR
+1733 RRTQVSPESGRQ

-1766 VRGVETTVSFRYLA
+1766 IRGVKTSVRFRYLA

-1863 VSPSAGTL
+1863 ISPSATIL
-1871 AELQGAQIYEDLP
+1871 AELQGAQTAQIYEDLP
-1884 RLQSCVGLQNTARL
+1884 RLQSCIGLQNTARL

-1929 PQDVWRFETL
+1929 PQDIWRFETL

-1949 QVQAFFLWTFTRSIL
+1949 QVKAFFLWTFTRSIL

-2034 PGGPNVVR
+2034 PGGPNVVK

-2062 VVNPAQYMAAAED
+2062 VVNPSQYMSAAED

-2104 RLASFGLLP
+2104 RLASFELLP

-2146 FIVVDMPPFFMAP
+2146 FIVVDMPPFFIAP
-2159 TEGAGNQTVEP
+2159 TEGAGNHTVEP

-2217 LLTGNLDVGPSYV
+2217 LLTGNLDVGPSYI
-2230 FEVKVFNPALTA
+2230 FEVGVYNPALTA

-2281 VLQDCTI
+2281 VLQDCII

-2298 FDTTVEVAFRPVSP
+2298 FDTTVEVAFRPVST

-2356 LRFEGSAI
+2356 LRLEGSAI

-2377 NSGGIPLTAI
+2377 NSGGIPLTAT

-2436 NHAQFAFA
+2436 NHAEFAFA

-2480 VAEAEVMVWILA
+2480 IAEAEVMVWILA

-2504 TVGNPAVSPPQNQW
+2504 TVGNPAVSPPQILDHGR
-2518 TLEVQSPLNETL
+2518 LEVQSPLNDTL

-2613 WVLQRVGSP
+2613 WVLQRVGSA

-2631 CLADPDHSN
+2631 CLADADQSN
-2640 IARVRLSLTRVSAIQ
+2640 IARVRLSLTLEAFTLYEFTL
-2655 GQDSVKQVRNALSV
+2655 QVRNALSV

-2682 GIVRERDANVAG
+2682 GIVRERDANVEG

-2767 SEDGNEPSGATI
+2767 SEDGTEPSGATI

-2795 FVSARVRNPSA
+2795 FVSARIRNPSA
-2806 TPNSNYWYFYIQSQ
+2806 TPSSNYWYFYIQSQ

-2869 IFMERSNA
+2869 IFMERSSA

-2989 LDCVQF
+2989 LESGQILHTGESPSPLLGVFYEARWFWAPGSLGGQST

>member
-6 LALVFLACWAIAS
+6 LALGFLACWALAS

-33 SAEVP
+33 STEVP
-38 LLISFTTG
+38 LLLSFTTG

-184 YIATFQDVVP
+184 YVTTFQDVVP

-276 VLRFSAGASLGTT
+276 VLRFSSGASLGTT

-371 SPDKLRVISPTF
+371 NPEKLRVISPTF

-398 QLVGLFTAAYCEL
+398 QLVGLFAAAYCEL
-411 LFEDNQNLYAHQAVR
+411 FFEDNQNLYAHQAVR

-451 ASMSATTLL
+451 GSMSATTLL

-484 NEVQVYFK
+484 NEVQLYFK

-521 SAGFPDPGVRCSNPL
+521 SAGFPDPGVTCSNPL
-536 SDVDRN
+536 SDVGRN

-551 VAFFADTFYAANL
+551 VAFFADTFYAANV

-573 SFSGLDDLP
+573 SFFGLDDLP

-645 SVHGERF
+645 SVHGERL

-689 PAVEPHNQ
+689 PAVEPQNQ

-711 DMRLEGAVWNAARDP
+711 DMRLEGTVWNAARDP
-726 ELQSIFQSANVWML
+726 ELQNIFQSANVWML
-740 EIYEPG
+740 EMYEPG

-808 ELLAPG
+808 ELLAPS
-814 GFSFSEACTFSRTSP
+814 GFSFSEACTFSRISP

-848 AGLYASPENQSTV
+848 AGLYESPENQSTA
-861 EASVQDRQIALLS
+861 EASVQDRQVALLS

-882 RRLRYAVYVEVFI
+882 RRLLYALYVEVFI

-922 PGSNYPMAITRPSYK
+922 P
-937 NRGKLYTA
+937 
-945 HAVLMR
+945 
-951 CCRADGTTQ
+951 
-960 TNTLHYCV
+960 
-968 DGSCNLRFSHGREEW
+968 
-983 LIPLSVVAHSL
+983 
-994 YQVSD
+994 
-999 RLLVEMFAGGGVPD
+999 
-1013 SNVGDEPGPNHD
+1013 
-1025 LWETAC
+1025 
-1031 WHCIGRVVLVMLQQQ
+1031 
-1046 NARLRIGGMCDARQ
+1046 
-1060 YLGRTFRVV
+1060 
-1069 FGSEEIGEWMVK
+1069 
-1081 KFFLVHTEDGWLK
+1081 
-1094 LNTLCVMFQK
+1094 
-1104 LMGLVRGEDTMSS
+1104 
-1117 HEVLHPGQLRPV
+1117 
-1129 SSTAYG
+1129 
-1135 MVLKEALE
+1135 
-1143 VMLQRFR
+1143 
-1150 AQVRKLSRKENKNPK
+1150 
-1165 PISEFYDN
+1165 
-1173 EKLFIKTMMQCCEVQ
+1173 
-1188 KRMENFLSTGNVNS
+1188 
-1202 RSGLDLMQVSGYT
+1202 
-1215 VVADKLNQA
+1215 
-1224 RYSSHFAAIHRGQY
+1224 
-1238 FAEMKTTTVRKLLPE
+1238 
-1253 TWGFLCPVHT
+1253 
-1263 PDGSPCGLLNHLAN
+1263 
-1277 SCKPVVEPCEEGAA
+1277 
-1291 EAVALALAAMGAE
+1291 
-1304 VWGDSGTYRAPAE
+1304 
-1317 TRGRHAWILVDGRPI
+1317 
-1332 GVIERTRMH
+1332 
-1341 HAEQQLRKHKIS
+1341 
-1353 GKHGV
+1353 
-1358 PKNMEIV
+1358 
-1365 CMSRRWGKLFVGLFI
+1365 
-1380 FLGPGRLVRP
+1380 
-1390 VRCLRTG
+1390 
-1397 QTEWI
+1397 
-1402 GPLEQLFLSV
+1402 
-1412 SVLRGEKDAAHM
+1412 
-1424 FTHEELKPTELFS
+1424 
-1437 TLAALTPFSNHNQS
+1437 
-1451 PRNMYQCQMLKQTMA
+1451 
-1466 TPYHNHDFRPDN
+1466 
-1478 KVFRVWCPQ
+1478 
-1487 SPLVRTE
+1487 
-1494 MYDRVDCD
+1494 
-1502 EHPIGT
+1502 
-1508 NAVDAMIINKQS
+1508 
-1520 YERGFGHGVLY
+1520 
-1531 KTKIL
+1531 
-1536 DACDKLASKDQQEH
+1536 
-1550 PGKLRYTRN
+1550 
-1559 PVVGDKFSS
+1559 
-1568 RHGQKGVMSVL
+1568 
-1579 WPGEDMPFTEG
+1579 
-1590 GLTPDILFNPHGF
+1590 
-1603 PSRMTIGML
+1603 
-1612 IESEE
+1612 
-1617 PAYGLGIKAA
+1617 
-1627 DYFGQTLKTHGY
+1627 
-1639 KRLGTERMYSGIHGT
+1639 
-1654 EIEADIF
+1654 
-1661 IGVVYYQRLRHL
+1661 
-1673 VLDKAQVRARG
+1673 
-1684 ERVEF
+1684 
-1689 GSEKWSVTLCWLTV
+1689 
-1703 QLSSCTIDS
+1703 
-1712 CAALTTTWPMC
+1712 
-1723 VHAAALCFRP
+1723 
-1733 KRTQASPESGRR
+1733 
-1745 ARLETP
+1745 
-1751 GNEVPCNARAMGIQA
+1751 
-1766 VRGVETTVSFRYLA
+1766 
-1780 CELAAMNVRM
+1780 
-1790 DVKVTDRGFRQAE
+1790 GFRQAE

-1863 VSPSAGTL
+1863 ISPSAGIL

-1929 PQDVWRFETL
+1929 PQDIWRFETL

-1949 QVQAFFLWTFTRSIL
+1949 QVKAFFLWTFTRSIL

-2034 PGGPNVVR
+2034 PGGPNVVK

-2062 VVNPAQYMAAAED
+2062 VVNPSQYMSAAED

-2104 RLASFGLLP
+2104 RLASFELLP

-2146 FIVVDMPPFFMAP
+2146 FIVVDMPPFFVAP

-2217 LLTGNLDVGPSYV
+2217 LLTGNLDVGPSYI
-2230 FEVKVFNPALTA
+2230 FEVGVYNPALTA

-2347 CFIENSSLV
+2347 CFVENSSLV
-2356 LRFEGSAI
+2356 LRFESSAI

-2377 NSGGIPLTAI
+2377 NSGGIPLTATS
-2387 DEQNRWAVVTQNAEN
+2387 EQNRWAVVTQNAEN

-2436 NHAQFAFA
+2436 NHAEFSFA
-2444 SPVAIPSGASARVVA
+2444 SPVAIPSGSSARVVA

-2473 FPAEAVA
+2473 FAAEAVA
-2480 VAEAEVMVWILA
+2480 VAEAEVIVWILA

-2518 TLEVQSPLNETL
+2518 TLEVQSPLNDTL

-2583 CTSSDKLCVYATWLE
+2583 CASSDKLCVYATWLE

-2613 WVLQRVGSP
+2613 WVLQRVGSA

-2640 IARVRLSLTRVSAIQ
+2640 IARVRLSLTLEAFTLYEFTL
-2655 GQDSVKQVRNALSV
+2655 QVRNALSV

-2682 GIVRERDANVAG
+2682 GIVRERDANVEG

-2767 SEDGNEPSGATI
+2767 SEDGTEPSGATI

-2795 FVSARVRNPSA
+2795 FVSARIRNPSA
-2806 TPNSNYWYFYIQSQ
+2806 TPSSNYWYFYIQSQ

-2869 IFMERSNA
+2869 IFMESSDA
-2877 LPGTTVL
+2877 LPGTTIL

-2989 LDCVQF
+2989 LESGQILHTGESPSPLLGVFYEAQWFWAPGSLVGQST